1 MADKKCKAFFCF
13 AFEKK
18 KKVSIFCQCFK
29 IQTKKVNKKSKTT
42 IENTKTKIVFETL
55 TKKGNLFLSVF
66 QILFLLSFFFV
77 RSAFC

>member
-1 MADKKCKAFFCF
+1 MFDKNKKCIFVKHFLFQNAKHFFVLHL
-13 AFEKK
+13 KQ

-55 TKKGNLFLSVF
+55 TFTKNV
-66 QILFLLSFFFV
+66 
-77 RSAFC
+77 